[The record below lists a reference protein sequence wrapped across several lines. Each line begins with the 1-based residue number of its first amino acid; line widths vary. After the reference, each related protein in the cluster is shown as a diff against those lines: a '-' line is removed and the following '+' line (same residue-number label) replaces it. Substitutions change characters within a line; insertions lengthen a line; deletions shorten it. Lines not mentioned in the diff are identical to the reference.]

1 MRLPA
6 VYVYAKGFVA
16 EGNISWARIFT
27 WLHQINSCVTVIME
41 HDGVLSNLHAMGRF
55 EHIYNVF
62 DDRFTNRFFY
72 VKKQQLSQ
80 TGNQTILK
88 SYYL

>member
-1 MRLPA
+1 
-6 VYVYAKGFVA
+6 
-16 EGNISWARIFT
+16 
-27 WLHQINSCVTVIME
+27 ME

-72 VKKQQLSQ
+72 VKKQQLAQ